1 MMQQLK
7 LTSKE
12 VTPRVL
18 DDEGDEDLPGPE
30 WALIGK
36 VLAPSSLHVETIK
49 AVVRP
54 AWGNPKGLIVR
65 PMGPNLFMA
74 EFGSESDMGKVAK
87 GGPWRLGKH
96 AILLKRFDVT
106 IKPEDMIFDEL
117 KVWARI
123 MNLGFELMNT
133 ERGTPLAARLG
144 TVERFDVDDK
154 GKAWGSIL
162 RARITIKPMEPI
174 MRCVSVFSRK
184 RQMMMHF
191 DVMYE
196 RLPKFCFSC
205 GLIGHSLITCLNPAD
220 HDGEGKLP
228 YNGDRLCVPEKR
240 SALEQTQSTR
250 SSRKQSEMGPNSQ
263 ASGMDAGK
271 QKDSGEVSSP
281 AKKSARARKQSNPQ
295 EKTAVTPGG
304 GKLAVSPMISGQKR
318 KSKQVYFPK
327 LVNV

>member
-1 MMQQLK
+1 
-7 LTSKE
+7 
-12 VTPRVL
+12 
-18 DDEGDEDLPGPE
+18 
-30 WALIGK
+30 
-36 VLAPSSLHVETIK
+36 
-49 AVVRP
+49 
-54 AWGNPKGLIVR
+54 
-65 PMGPNLFMA
+65 
-74 EFGSESDMGKVAK
+74 
-87 GGPWRLGKH
+87 
-96 AILLKRFDVT
+96 
-106 IKPEDMIFDEL
+106 MIFDEL

-240 SALEQTQSTR
+240 SASEQTQSTR
-250 SSRKQSEMGPNSQ
+250 FSRKQSEMGPNSQ
-263 ASGMDAGK
+263 AFGMDAGK

-281 AKKSARARKQSNPQ
+281 AKNSARARKQSNPR
-295 EKTAVTPGG
+295 EKTAVLPGR
-304 GKLAVSPMISGQKR
+304 GKLAASQMISGQKR
-318 KSKQVYFPK
+318 KSKQVYLPK
-327 LVNV
+327 LVNVPVMDGALVPVGSPSGLGLGDHVVAESGGLALDDSNKKQKTILSRSAGLAAAVEQPRHTQ